1 MKWVTRARP
10 KTDRVGCPWL
20 IKRFID
26 PEAEILYVPS
36 EQVLEIAER
45 EGGRSFDAEGAEFTH
60 RDGKC
65 SFEVLA
71 EEFDLMGDPG
81 VERLARVVHAADIK
95 GELANDPLAAGLL
108 AIAHGALEVEDD
120 DYRLL
125 ERESFV
131 YDALYAWAKG
141 NPDQATP

>member
-1 MKWVTRARP
+1 MAHQTVHRSRGRDPVRIAGTGPR
-10 KTDRVGCPWL
+10 DRG
-20 IKRFID
+20 
-26 PEAEILYVPS
+26 
-36 EQVLEIAER
+36 ER
-45 EGGRSFDAEGAEFTH
+45 GGHSFDADGAEFTH

-65 SFEVLA
+65 TFEVLV
-71 EEFDLMGDPG
+71 EDFSLTSDPG

-95 GELANDPLAAGLL
+95 GELANDPLAPGLL

-131 YDALYAWAKG
+131 YDALYAWARS
-141 NPDQATP
+141 NPDRVTP